1 MAHVKRVRFAIEEER
16 CEDCSQ
22 TARKLRRHQR
32 ALDSALRLQ
41 R

>member
-16 CEDCSQ
+16 CEDCWE
-22 TARKLRRHQR
+22 TGRKLRQQQR
-32 ALDSALRLQ
+32 ALDNALRLQ